1 VFFWFTRIY
10 YFILFSF
17 HFFYFLNIFQ
27 LWLIFDI

>member
-1 VFFWFTRIY
+1 LSLCFFGFSHVY

-27 LWLIFDI
+27 L